1 MASSLRRKVRR
12 YLLGATQKATRLR
25 WIGQF
30 TVRVM
35 SVSQVTSTRSVREKS
50 LHGAEKSRL
59 TRRRK
64 RGLRK
69 GKVRSRVRQTRRS
82 LPHRQPIPKAPSLRV
97 VNHRRRTE
105 RWLVKASESFRKDL
119 EVYVRIS
126 RKAGPPPLW
135 GGRPAI
141 PGKRSVKL
149 HCMAKW
155 QRLHMRASALGFP
168 PKLAFDSSFF
178 RYLSKE
184 FPVAERRYVDS
195 HALLFGRSAF
205 TYMDPPEEPRVV
217 TGIAPPSSL
226 LPGYSPSKKTGG
238 EMSPADSLNCPYCG
252 YRVFRRR
259 PVCQRDSCGKTLKW
273 LFELPSGPGPAL

>member
-1 MASSLRRKVRR
+1 MASSRLRKVRR

-35 SVSQVTSTRSVREKS
+35 GVSQVTSTRPVREKS
-50 LHGAEKSRL
+50 QHGAEKSRL

-82 LPHRQPIPKAPSLRV
+82 LPNRQPIPKTPSLRL

-105 RWLVKASESFRKDL
+105 RWLVKASESLRKDL
-119 EVYVRIS
+119 EVYVRLS
-126 RKAGPPPLW
+126 RKPGDYVSPVH
-135 GGRPAI
+135 
-141 PGKRSVKL
+141 PGKRKVKL

-155 QRLHMRASALGFP
+155 QRLHMRASQLGFP
-168 PKLAFDSSFF
+168 PKMAFDSSFF

-184 FPVAERRYVDS
+184 FPVKERRLVDA

-217 TGIAPPSSL
+217 TGIGPPESI
-226 LPGYSPSKKTGG
+226 LPGKLKSKKTDLSS
-238 EMSPADSLNCPYCG
+238 SPANSLNCPYCG
-252 YRVFRRR
+252 SKVFRRR
-259 PVCQRDSCGKTLKW
+259 PVCQRPSCGKTLKW